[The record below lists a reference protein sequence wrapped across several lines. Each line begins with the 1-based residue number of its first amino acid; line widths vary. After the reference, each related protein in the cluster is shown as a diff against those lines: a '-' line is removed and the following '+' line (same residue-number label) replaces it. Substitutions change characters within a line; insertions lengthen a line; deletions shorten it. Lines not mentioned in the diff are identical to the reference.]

1 MCAFDRSKVKREA
14 IIKSFRPVQREGS
27 GKWSWSYLVH
37 FLGWNSRHDEWVDE
51 NCIESCTTEPE
62 EEDLEDFLEA
72 EKESNNLDTPTRKR
86 SIDPDLFVSPN
97 KRQRWCCHRCD
108 TINGPDGTKCS
119 HCNYRK
125 DDEAD
130 DESEDED
137 NQESDEETTDVVHKS
152 FTTRKSEC
160 AVEGCTKWVQSHCDG
175 MCHTHHRESL
185 EGMSSTGSLGDSD
198 DDADDEENRGF
209 NGNLLCSV
217 EGCEKYR
224 QSGRG
229 GMCCSHFSEAQN
241 NPGNLKE
248 KIADEEYEEDF
259 ENDDDFGTKNDEAS
273 FGMMN
278 VEASSV
284 HCTKEKQ
291 CVIDGC
297 SRWRHG
303 WQNICLKH
311 QCEAQVVRT
320 TGTEDDGGET
330 EENEWTDSEDG
341 GESACNALGTASDN
355 TPVRSVFWSESGN
368 ERRQGNSNEWR
379 SDEVEV
385 EDDGHVE
392 EPAAGIEAVVPE
404 DAVVKEATNDDAEP
418 AEPTND
424 ESMRAVPKP
433 RSVGHEGASLQAVL
447 ELLKDSDDEE
457 DDDEDLFG

>member
-1 MCAFDRSKVKREA
+1 MYAFDRSRVKRGA
-14 IIKSFRPVQREGS
+14 VIRSFRPVQREGS
-27 GKWSWSYLVH
+27 DKWSWSYLLH

-51 NCIESCTTEPE
+51 NCIESRATGPKE
-62 EEDLEDFLEA
+62 EFV
-72 EKESNNLDTPTRKR
+72 EKESEAEQESNNNGTPTRKR

-108 TINGPDGTKCS
+108 TINGPDGTKCC
-119 HCNYRK
+119 HCNYGK

-130 DESEDED
+130 DESEEEY
-137 NQESDEETTDVVHKS
+137 NQESDEETTDVAPKS
-152 FTTRKSEC
+152 FSTRKNEC

-185 EGMSSTGSLGDSD
+185 KEMSSIASSDDSE
-198 DDADDEENRGF
+198 DDADDDENRGF
-209 NGNLLCSV
+209 NGNFLCSV

-229 GMCCSHFSEAQN
+229 GMCCSHFSEAQKKSD
-241 NPGNLKE
+241 NLKE
-248 KIADEEYEEDF
+248 KIAEKEYEEDF
-259 ENDDDFGTKNDEAS
+259 EDDDLIMKNFEAS
-273 FGMMN
+273 FGMKN
-278 VEASSV
+278 DEALYV

-303 WQNICLKH
+303 WQNLCLKH
-311 QCEAQVVRT
+311 QCEAQVART
-320 TGTEDDGGET
+320 IDADDDGEET

-341 GESACNALGTASDN
+341 GGSPFNTLGTACNDASFRRVYWSDSGKEHRQVN
-355 TPVRSVFWSESGN
+355 GN
-368 ERRQGNSNEWR
+368 ETRN
-379 SDEVEV
+379 DEVEV
-385 EDDGHVE
+385 EDGGRVE
-392 EPAAGIEAVVPE
+392 EPGTGIEAVVPK

-418 AEPTND
+418 AEATND
-424 ESMRAVPKP
+424 GMMRAVPKL

-457 DDDEDLFG
+457 DDEDLFG